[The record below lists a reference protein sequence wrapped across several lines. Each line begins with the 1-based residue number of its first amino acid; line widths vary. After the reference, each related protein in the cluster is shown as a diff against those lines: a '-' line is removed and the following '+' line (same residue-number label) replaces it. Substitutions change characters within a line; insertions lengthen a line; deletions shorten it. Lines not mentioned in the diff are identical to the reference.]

1 MSSEEHHVAV
11 PKLYGAPAYA
21 RPPRPAAVIERPVDP
36 DDLPLE
42 FLRTPDDHELAARMS
57 GSAFAPTLV
66 ATRSHGLQRGL
77 QARPFRL
84 RTLTGRVFRNS

>member
-1 MSSEEHHVAV
+1 VV
-11 PKLYGAPAYA
+11 P
-21 RPPRPAAVIERPVDP
+21 RPVDP

-42 FLRTPDDHELAARMS
+42 FLRTPDEHEFASRMS

-66 ATRSHGLQRGL
+66 AAKSHATHATHAAQVAQGGLQG
-77 QARPFRL
+77 RPFRL